1 MKELEIVSSFLFKES
16 KVYIKM
22 LQNELEFQKHVAFGN
37 LKNGFYAKVEVKG
50 DDLVLQILNKE
61 SYMHVVNEGSDNGV
75 KVDYADILEWT
86 NQKERQGDL
95 TFFNFEEKARFIIKV
110 TTELK
115 RKYLTDGGN
124 AIAPRRY
131 FFIQMV
137 VAQIKD
143 TNLDKQLEQVIN
155 QQISQ
160 SLGLDKTE
168 DIITLNLA

>member
-1 MKELEIVSSFLFKES
+1 
-16 KVYIKM
+16 
-22 LQNELEFQKHVAFGN
+22 
-37 LKNGFYAKVEVKG
+37 
-50 DDLVLQILNKE
+50 
-61 SYMHVVNEGSDNGV
+61 
-75 KVDYADILEWT
+75 T

-95 TFFNFEEKARFIIKV
+95 SFFNFEEKARFIIKV

-115 RKYLTDGGN
+115 KKYLTDGGN
-124 AIAPRRY
+124 VVAPRRY

-168 DIITLNLA
+168 DIITLNIA